1 MSGWK
6 FDADRV
12 VFRVEVAS
20 AEEALANSLAVGG
33 QVNEVMGHHCNYF
46 WVRRGRVEIYR
57 SGP

>member
-1 MSGWK
+1 
-6 FDADRV
+6 
-12 VFRVEVAS
+12 VEVAS

-46 WVRRGRVEIYR
+46 WVRGGRVEIYR